1 MKVFWQ
7 YIDALKITINKLYQ
21 IAAFSP
27 QKDAVLTQ
35 HFILRFN
42 ICRWFKANEL

>member
-21 IAAFSP
+21 IAAFFP

-35 HFILRFN
+35 TFY
-42 ICRWFKANEL
+42 FKI